1 MMHFSKRT
9 RKAAAALCI
18 ASLGFSSISLKTAYA
33 WSIPGVTEPFD
44 PPNYYSPTSISWPDS
59 APSPFALRDLAA
71 QGGMVYDYTR
81 HIKSILYGTK
91 FVAWLE
97 KLLAKLGIEETHAK
111 HLPDEKKQQ
120 GMDELKELQ
129 TSIQR
134 HQAKIDLNPPAFD
147 RQYDDGIP
155 GKDLNY
161 KEVSQF
167 LSDTFATATQHTVDR
182 YQNMDNIMKALQTAM
197 QNSNQAVGETQ
208 ALQSAAVIEA
218 IKQAAIEDL
227 STAIS
232 DQIQMRNVRHMREA
246 ADVQQQAEQQLN
258 GSYHIFNPGDPND
271 LVMLQSYEAD
281 TGYQSYK
288 SQPMPD
294 F

>member
-134 HQAKIDLNPPAFD
+134 HHAKIDLDPPAFD

-232 DQIQMRNVRHMREA
+232 DQIQMRNVQHMREA
-246 ADVQQQAEQQLN
+246 ADVQLN

>member
-81 HIKSILYGTK
+81 HIKSALYGTK

-134 HQAKIDLNPPAFD
+134 HHAKIDSDPPAFD

-167 LSDTFATATQHTVDR
+167 LSDTFATAAQNTVNR

-246 ADVQQQAEQQLN
+246 ADVQQQAAQQLN

>member
-1 MMHFSKRT
+1 
-9 RKAAAALCI
+9 
-18 ASLGFSSISLKTAYA
+18 
-33 WSIPGVTEPFD
+33 
-44 PPNYYSPTSISWPDS
+44 
-59 APSPFALRDLAA
+59 
-71 QGGMVYDYTR
+71 
-81 HIKSILYGTK
+81 
-91 FVAWLE
+91 
-97 KLLAKLGIEETHAK
+97 
-111 HLPDEKKQQ
+111 
-120 GMDELKELQ
+120 MDELKELQ

-134 HQAKIDLNPPAFD
+134 HHAKIDLDPPAFD

>member
-1 MMHFSKRT
+1 MCVLSFGIT
-9 RKAAAALCI
+9 VP
-18 ASLGFSSISLKTAYA
+18 SLSVAYA
-33 WSIPGVTEPFD
+33 WSIPGVTRPFD

-134 HQAKIDLNPPAFD
+134 HHAKIDLDPPAFD

>member
-134 HQAKIDLNPPAFD
+134 HHAKIDLDPPAFD

-167 LSDTFATATQHTVDR
+167 LSDAFATATQHTVDR

-246 ADVQQQAEQQLN
+246 ADVQQQAELQLN
-258 GSYHIFNPGDPND
+258 GSYHIVNPGDPDD